1 MRPHPALKE
10 SHIREGVKAGLSVWW
25 RGILPTDRFGL
36 MDWQGCRGRGVM
48 KRMWCG
54 VRVAVSA
61 LGLALSGIATAQTP
75 AADPPAGDADIVV
88 RGQTQKQLH
97 ATVQALTP
105 TDYGRQVGRWKEE
118 ICFKV
123 VGLNDEHAGLIRKQF
138 LIETGRLHLRVSASA
153 GCSANLLVVIADNA
167 DEITAKI
174 YKDERWMFGDPAY
187 GNPPRARVDALM
199 KAQPVRWFVTN
210 RKVRAF
216 NSGASHIVMPT
227 REDTDYA
234 YVLVDVNRLSGI
246 TWRQLGDMR
255 PSSRWPGRSRAPAS
269 ASRASSRSSPIG
281 TPAMPRRNAWRR
293 RTSGSSTRSTDRIP
307 ICPPSSSGATSSG

>member
-1 MRPHPALKE
+1 
-10 SHIREGVKAGLSVWW
+10 
-25 RGILPTDRFGL
+25 
-36 MDWQGCRGRGVM
+36 M

-61 LGLALSGIATAQTP
+61 LGLALSGIATAQAP

-246 TWRQLGDMR
+246 TWRQLGDYATFVALAGPQPGASFR
-255 PSSRWPGRSRAPAS
+255 KSSILSIFANRDAGDATPERMAPEDERFLDALYRSDSDLPAEQQ
-269 ASRASSRSSPIG
+269 
-281 TPAMPRRNAWRR
+281 RRDIERLM
-293 RTSGSSTRSTDRIP
+293 TSGA
-307 ICPPSSSGATSSG
+307 PPPK